1 MLLAYNF
8 NKSNSGNKWYQIAQR
23 FTKTKL
29 MQIIDYSSNLRLRGK
44 SWLLQKTFIVLVFGG
59 KKHLPKKKLTLHFR
73 FSIILNLKIS
83 SRLHNFHN
91 IFEKPQTSKNST
103 FYILYI
109 FTLKITLI
117 KD

>member
-59 KKHLPKKKLTLHFR
+59 KKAFAKEE
-73 FSIILNLKIS
+73 I
-83 SRLHNFHN
+83 
-91 IFEKPQTSKNST
+91 NST
-103 FYILYI
+103 LSIFYHIEPKN
-109 FTLKITLI
+109 FI
-117 KD
+117 KTS